1 MMEEVEII
9 SLLRLQAIPFLGE
22 ISARKLIQK
31 CGSAQAVFREKE
43 GLLQQIDGIG
53 TRATRHLFD
62 TKYRKLA
69 EAEYRYL
76 RDRKIKTIPMQDSS
90 YPRYLW
96 HCPDAP
102 LLLFC
107 RGNIDLADRKLISIV
122 GTRNMTP
129 HGEAFC
135 LRLLEDLAP
144 WDPVVI
150 SGFAYGVDICAQ
162 KAAVSLGLQT
172 IGCLAHGLNQTYP
185 RAHEQYCH
193 LVENNGGF
201 ITEFWSTSKPERNN
215 FLKRNRIIAGMS
227 EATVV
232 IESGEKGGSL
242 VTANFAN
249 DYNRE
254 VFAVPGR
261 PGDPFSEGTNRMIKT
276 QRAHLLSSATDLIYH
291 LNWTPQAS
299 SVPAV
304 QKQIFVEMDETEQ
317 RIHNQLTENGKQ
329 LLDDIALRTGLPV
342 GRAASVLL
350 SMEMK
355 GVIRPLPGKYFELT

>member
-1 MMEEVEII
+1 MMEEEII
-9 SLLRLQAIPFLGE
+9 SLMRLQAIPFMGE

-31 CGSAQAVFREKE
+31 CGSAQRVFREKE
-43 GLLQQIDGIG
+43 GLLRQIEGIG
-53 TRATRHLFD
+53 TRATRHLSD
-62 TKYRKLA
+62 STYRKLA
-69 EAEYRYL
+69 EAEYRYITE
-76 RDRKIKTIPMQDSS
+76 RKIKAIPIHDSS

-122 GTRNMTP
+122 GTRNMTA

-135 LRLLEDLAP
+135 HRLLEDLAP

-162 KAAVSLGLQT
+162 KAALSLGLQT
-172 IGCLAHGLNQTYP
+172 IGCLAHGLNQIYP
-185 RAHEQYCH
+185 RPHEQYRSM
-193 LVENNGGF
+193 VESNGGF

-232 IESGEKGGSL
+232 VESAEKGGSL
-242 VTANFAN
+242 VTADLAN

-261 PGDPFSEGTNRMIKT
+261 PVDPFSEGTNRMIKT
-276 QRAHLLSSATDLIYH
+276 QKAHLLTSAADLVYH
-291 LNWTPQAS
+291 LNWRPQAS
-299 SVPAV
+299 PLPVV
-304 QKQIFVEMDETEQ
+304 QKQLFVEMDETEQ
-317 RIHNQLTENGKQ
+317 RIHTQLAENGKQ
-329 LLDDIALRTGLPV
+329 LLDDLALTTGLPV
-342 GRAASVLL
+342 GRTASVLL
-350 SMEMK
+350 SLEMK